1 MTNIFKNTLKSL
13 LSSTLITLL
22 SLTAIHG
29 QTAKWERISD
39 MHDKQASVEKAV
51 VDDMGNVYYRIN
63 NDIYRWNGKSYA
75 IIGTVK
81 GEEYSR
87 NGMAVDGKNLYISG
101 EKITGIGTTKFPI
114 ANVVKWDL
122 TTRTWSALPLITT
135 AQVQDGITY
144 TDTLAISNVVVFRK
158 SLYAQ
163 SEFGGS
169 IYQLMGTT
177 WKAMPR
183 TSGFN
188 KGLWT
193 DEGGN
198 FLFAVDSLQRL
209 CRTNELNWTKLG
221 DATIQYHDNLSLV
234 ADKSNTIYVGGNL
247 TKIGNTPV
255 NYLAKWDGTNWVDAG
270 NTLTYSNRTSSYLVE
285 GCNTL
290 AFDSNNRLYAGA
302 AFSKAGTTTAT
313 TIARWNGTQWASSES
328 GIEEGSQGN
337 SSRFCSKLVF
347 DKKSNYMYAF
357 CSFGIFRYYTKTFTP
372 PSVSA
377 TTWTSLGKVTLDT
390 EGATISAMTTDN
402 DNNLYIGGKFF
413 KINTINASAVAKW
426 DGTKWNAMANGL
438 RGKGRFT
445 YDNPGAVVNDFEFD
459 KAGSLYAAG
468 SFTGVT
474 ADIAENMPA
483 RDNAYE
489 LAKWDGTKWTALCQG
504 CPSLANIDFAPNG
517 TVNGGTWATAP
528 KDKKGIL
535 SNLSPIAY
543 IPKELARIEP
553 NFREDEYRTNKV
565 IAVDKNNTVYATGDF
580 TKAGTKDIKYI
591 AKWDGSDWQNLGQSI
606 NGEGREI
613 VIDKDKNMLYVSGE
627 FSETNN
633 INAYGG
639 AVYDIEKKIWAAM
652 GVGYYVRNIVLG
664 KDGTTL
670 YANVFYPDWGENYFA
685 KWNGST
691 WTAITKAENYDLK
704 TVDKFGSLYGIKNDT
719 HAEVF
724 KWKSPTEPAT
734 PTTKPTSPNTTVT
747 TQPAASTAP
756 QSGKIF
762 DGTSTV
768 VSLTT
773 TNITGLSNGTAVTI
787 EYWFKGSSLK
797 SAVRLQNGNNFIV
810 AGWGDTPT
818 HIISTDQGAAN
829 GLKIKT
835 ATSTNVYDDKWHHI
849 AMTWE
854 KGKPDGF
861 KSYVDGVIVEK
872 RAAANVNL
880 PDLTGVTPT
889 IGGFINGATKS
900 ELSKGQIA
908 RVRIWKT
915 ARTEAQI
922 KESKDKATDYPADA
936 SLLYQATPQ

>member
-1 MTNIFKNTLKSL
+1 MTNIFNNKLKSL
-13 LSSTLITLL
+13 LSSILITLL
-22 SLTAIHG
+22 SLTAIYG

-39 MHDKQASVEKAV
+39 MHDKQGSVEKAV
-51 VDDMGNVYYRIN
+51 VDATGNVYYRIN

-75 IIGTVK
+75 IIGNVK
-81 GEEYSR
+81 CAEYSR
-87 NGMAVDGKNLYISG
+87 SGMAIDGKNLYISG
-101 EKITGIGTTKFPI
+101 EKITGIGTTKLPI
-114 ANVVKWDL
+114 ANIVKWDL
-122 TTRTWSALPLITT
+122 TTRTWSALPLITNV
-135 AQVQDGITY
+135 QVQDGITY
-144 TDTLAISNVVVFRK
+144 TDTLTISSLAVLK
-158 SLYAQ
+158 GSLYAQ
-163 SEFGGS
+163 AEFGGS
-169 IYQLMGTT
+169 VYQLMGTSTT

-183 TSGFN
+183 TSSFN

-198 FLFAVDSLQRL
+198 FLFALDSLHRL
-209 CRTNELNWTKLG
+209 CRTAELNWTKLG
-221 DATIQYHDNLSLV
+221 DAAIQSNDNLSLV
-234 ADKSNTIYVGGNL
+234 IDKNNILYIGGNF

-255 NYLAKWDGTNWVDAG
+255 NYLAKWDGTKWSDAG
-270 NTLTYSNRTSSYLVE
+270 NSLTYSDMTPSGIIE

-302 AFSKAGTTTAT
+302 AFSKAGTTTT
-313 TIARWNGTQWASSES
+313 TAIARWNGSQWASSES
-328 GIEEGSQGN
+328 GTEEGDYMIRNPYGSQSGSN
-337 SSRFCSKLVF
+337 KLCSKLVF

-357 CSFGIFRYYTKTFTP
+357 CPFGIFRYYTKTFTP

-377 TTWTSLGKVTLDT
+377 TTWTSLGKVALDT
-390 EGATISAMTTDN
+390 EGASINAMTTDN

-445 YDNPGAVVNDFEFD
+445 YDNPGAFVNDFEFD

-553 NFREDEYRTNKV
+553 NLREDEYRTNKV

-639 AVYDIEKKIWAAM
+639 AIYDIEKKTWAAM
-652 GVGYYVRNIVLG
+652 GDVYYVRNIVLG
-664 KDGTTL
+664 KDGFL
-670 YANVFYPDWGENYFA
+670 YAAVFYPDWGDYYFA
-685 KWNGST
+685 KWTNPT
-691 WTAITKAENYDLK
+691 WTAITKVNNTTLK
-704 TVDKFGSLYGIKNDT
+704 AVSKYGSLYATGSDNSNEIL
-719 HAEVF
+719 
-724 KWKSPTEPAT
+724 KWKSATDPAT
-734 PTTKPTSPNTTVT
+734 IAPPLTNSTIPTS
-747 TQPAASTAP
+747 
-756 QSGKIF
+756 GKSF
-762 DGTSTV
+762 NGTSDV
-768 VSLTT
+768 VSLNTKIAT
-773 TNITGLSNGTAVTI
+773 DLSKGSAVTI

-835 ATSTNVYDDKWHHI
+835 TTSTNVYDDKWHHI

-908 RVRIWKT
+908 RVRIWKI